1 MKNIN
6 ENRYELLKLTN
17 DYVFKRIFGHKGN
30 ESITSSFIKA
40 ATGIEYKNINL
51 EDSPI
56 LDRDLIQ
63 DKLGILDVKVIGDEN
78 NNIDLEMQV
87 ASNDYIA
94 DRILWYWANMY
105 VHSIQKGNTYDM
117 TRKTICILI
126 ADFDVKNLENISK
139 YRTDFKLRESENKD
153 VILTEKIEIVIIELR
168 KLENIEN
175 LNELEKEL
183 LNWCKFI
190 KNPDKVEESIM
201 TENENIRK
209 AKEELDKISQ
219 DKRERRLAELREKA
233 IMDNLAIKKSGYN
246 AGKEE
251 GKKEGRLE
259 WKIEGKQEQKIEIA
273 RKMLEDKID
282 VNIISKYTGLNQKEI
297 ENL

>member
-259 WKIEGKQEQKIEIA
+259 
-273 RKMLEDKID
+273 
-282 VNIISKYTGLNQKEI
+282 
-297 ENL
+297 